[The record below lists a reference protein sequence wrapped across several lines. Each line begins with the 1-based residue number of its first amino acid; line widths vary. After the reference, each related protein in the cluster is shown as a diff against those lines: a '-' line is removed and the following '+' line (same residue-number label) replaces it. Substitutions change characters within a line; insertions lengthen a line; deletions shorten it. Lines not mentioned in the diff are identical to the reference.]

1 MLDFLGDL
9 LAEFFS
15 GLVWVAIKSIGAFMR
30 WIFLNRK
37 YSFEEVYQQDW
48 NGRIGLLAV
57 LLLVIFLM
65 AYHKVIF

>member
-15 GLVWVAIKSIGAFMR
+15 GLVWVAIKSIGAFIR

-37 YSFEEVYQQDW
+37 YSFDEVYQQDW
-48 NGRIGLLAV
+48 SGRIGLFVV
-57 LLLVIFLM
+57 LLFVFFV
-65 AYHKVIF
+65 AVQ

>member
-15 GLVWVAIKSIGAFMR
+15 RLVWVAIKSIGAFMK
-30 WIFLNRK
+30 WIFLNRI

-48 NGRIGLLAV
+48 NGRIGLFVV
-57 LLLVIFLM
+57 LLFVIFLLL
-65 AYHKVIF
+65 